1 MTVLSSP
8 NRWWQNWSKTH
19 AYVAQKAF
27 FPTSVGE
34 IAEAIQA
41 AETDHRSVRAV
52 GGGWSFSDA
61 SLPGAVTTNRPNVY
75 AVDAIAGAAS
85 LAATFP
91 TDLTQ
96 PSIAS
101 VMSAPLVD
109 LPGSLVMF
117 NETLSPPAVDPRW
130 IYLGNGTG
138 RWLLNGQVVGGVA
151 RPDFLNWLGA
161 GGVRPIRPPTG
172 GKPVDET
179 DLSGTLVMH
188 DLAHNPMKP
197 SRDWFYNGH
206 GRWSIG
212 VNGDHK
218 PPAEGTFQTL
228 SGDGWLTPPGV
239 VWSPR
244 ASNPSDSLMLLLA
257 KAPNGMASPE
267 PAYLIDTHALASSL
281 QVQLPY
287 LLTASATD
295 AMNATGGHSPRFFFH
310 VEAGITISELGD
322 LLAHQSPR
330 LSLQAISGSP
340 GATLAGALS
349 TATHGAEFNW
359 PLLVDRV
366 MAVHLVGPGGLQWWI
381 EGTEQIADP
390 DKLLAAY
397 PGLARER
404 IISGTTPRFGIPPQD
419 WLKAVVVSM
428 GSIGV
433 LYSVVLEVVPRFG
446 VHEVVVQRTWKT
458 LGFLGNQFPASNLPA
473 LLRDPMTA
481 ATVSSRIVKLMQSGN
496 LNGTGI
502 VQSDGEREVNQYAD
516 LAINPNARPDGDF
529 DTWVGNRELT
539 AALPIDPQ
547 PAASNEM
554 GEMIKGIQGAL
565 SAPDLDPTWSGIYG
579 FGSPS
584 DVPWNLLGSAI
595 TRSGVFAGGSTGL
608 GAKVDRLIN
617 AADMIDVGLDT
628 FLTPMGAQAPGFDLA
643 QHVLSGLLAG
653 LLGTANK
660 DKKADKRG
668 VSVGALGFPGS
679 GVMGA
684 ALEIA
689 LAPADAFGFIQTQI
703 LDKVDRMKPFL
714 GYVSIRLCSPT
725 ETLLGMPQFSD
736 AAHNCSVMIEVVG
749 FGNDDGRK
757 FITDLEMRTVD
768 LIRLSGLEAM
778 LHWGLEN
785 EQFTRFHLHGLMALQ
800 RPAGSGMNK
809 LDTFKAVRALIRA
822 ESPTPSTVFNNN
834 FTARL
839 GLDAEVADQPYDF
852 GRFSL
857 HGAPRTVH
865 FHFPNDGPG
874 PVRMVPPTVDG
885 DFGPNNLTIVPGVSL
900 ANPGQEITVDV
911 TFTPNEPAP
920 HRGTLTILTSVPG
933 VPNGVKVI
941 RLFLKAVVEVLEM
954 VVRNPLPPA
963 VLDLGSV
970 PVGEYRTAEL
980 EIHSN
985 STMDATLD
993 SFSLSAPGADTQVWV
1008 ETGPISAGQ
1017 TRNYLLT
1024 YQPDRVGA
1032 LTTNLTLQF
1041 TDRLW
1046 PPQRTQDVIIP
1057 IRAIG
1062 TGVQAALSP
1071 ATLEFGTV
1079 VVGESSA
1086 PQPVQLTNVGQ
1097 QPLVVTGLLLG
1108 YDFRLVSPQ
1117 PTTLAPGQSEQLDIA
1132 FRPAGDGSRSSDL
1145 SITSNSAQPPV
1156 PVALHGEG
1164 LVQALLHASPPA
1176 LSFDRTPVGSRGG
1189 EQQVTVRNDGV
1200 IPVDVQAIIVRGA
1213 DAAAFRITSISRQ
1226 LPVPLTPEMSIDV
1239 SLVFVP
1245 AHTGRCEA
1253 TLDVDHDGPTSPL
1266 QIPLAGRGVAARGL
1280 VADTTEVNFGALAI
1294 MSSSKPT
1301 QVTIT
1306 NMDAM
1311 PAEIGGI
1318 SIVGPDASDF
1328 AIVGRQ
1334 AFPIRVDAL
1343 ATVTVGV
1350 RAKPTFMG
1358 PRQGTLSV
1366 KASVP
1371 ATDVALR
1378 AVGLGVSAEWSAAL
1392 LDFGPWVVTSTSQRQ
1407 EATIQNTGNAPLVV
1421 ALVDTVG
1428 DFEVRDL
1435 VPGVMSIAPG
1445 QWKYLWIW
1453 FKPTAIGQRDG
1464 AVQVH
1469 VDGGDILSLP
1479 LTGVGV

>member
-1 MTVLSSP
+1 MTVLSGP

-27 FPTSVGE
+27 FPISVDE
-34 IAEAIQA
+34 IAEAILA
-41 AETDHRSVRAV
+41 AEADHRPVRAV

-75 AVDAIAGAAS
+75 AVEAMAGAAP
-85 LAATFP
+85 LAASFP
-91 TDLTQ
+91 TDVTM

-101 VMSAPLVD
+101 VMSAPLLD
-109 LPGSLVMF
+109 LPGSLVMY
-117 NETLSPPAVDPRW
+117 NETLTPPAVDPRW
-130 IYLGNGTG
+130 VYLGNGTG
-138 RWLLNGQVVGGVA
+138 TWLVNGQVVGGVG
-151 RPDFLNWLGA
+151 RPDFLDWLGA

-172 GKPVDET
+172 GKPVEET
-179 DLSGTLVMH
+179 DLPGTLVMH

-212 VNGDHK
+212 VNGDHT
-218 PPAEGTFQTL
+218 PPAEGTFPIL
-228 SGDGWLTPPGV
+228 SGDGWLRQPDV

-244 ASNPSDSLMLLLA
+244 ASNPSDSLMLVLA
-257 KAPNGMASPE
+257 RAPNGMASPE
-267 PAYLIDTHALASSL
+267 SAYVIDTHALASSL
-281 QVQLPY
+281 QVQLPD
-287 LLTASATD
+287 LLTPSATV
-295 AMNATGGHSPRFFFH
+295 AMNARSGHSPRYFFH
-310 VEAGITISELGD
+310 VEAGITISELGE
-322 LLAHQSPR
+322 LLARQSPH

-340 GATLAGALS
+340 GATLAGAIS

-359 PLLVDRV
+359 PLLIDRV

-404 IISGTTPRFGIPPQD
+404 IISGATPRYGIPPKD

-433 LYSVVLEVVPRFG
+433 LYSVVLEVVPQFG

-481 ATVSSRIVKLMQSGN
+481 STVSSRIVKLMQSGN

-502 VQSDGEREVNQYAD
+502 VQSDGQREINQYAD
-516 LAINPNARPDGDF
+516 LAINPNMRKDGDF

-547 PAASNEM
+547 PPASNEM
-554 GEMIKGIQGAL
+554 AEMIKGIQGAL

-579 FGSPS
+579 FGSPN
-584 DVPWNLLGSAI
+584 DVPWNLLGSAL
-595 TRSGVFAGGSTGL
+595 THSGVFAGGSTGL
-608 GAKVDRLIN
+608 GAKVDRLTN

-660 DKKADKRG
+660 AKISDKRG

-703 LDKVDRMKPFL
+703 LDKVDPMKPFL
-714 GYVSIRLCSPT
+714 GYISVRLCSPT
-725 ETLLGMPQFSD
+725 ETLLGMQQFSD

-757 FITDLEMRTVD
+757 FVGDLQMRTVD

-785 EQFTRFHLHGLMALQ
+785 EQFDRFHLHGLMALQ

-834 FTARL
+834 FTTRL
-839 GLDAEVADQPYDF
+839 GLDAEVADQPFDF
-852 GRFSL
+852 GHFSL
-857 HGAPRTVH
+857 HGTPRTVH

-874 PVRMVPPTVDG
+874 PARMVPPMAEG
-885 DFGPNNLTIVPGVSL
+885 DFGPGNLTIVPGVTL
-900 ANPGQEITVDV
+900 ANPGQEVTVDV
-911 TFTPNEPAP
+911 TFTPNEPGP

-933 VPNGVKVI
+933 VPNGVKVN
-941 RLFLKAVVEVLEM
+941 RLFLKAVVEVFEM
-954 VVRNPLPPA
+954 VVQDPLPPA
-963 VLDLGSV
+963 VLDLGDV
-970 PVGEYRTAEL
+970 PVGEHRTAEL

-993 SFSLSAPGADTQVWV
+993 SFSLSAPGAETQVSV

-1017 TRNYLLT
+1017 TRNYVLT
-1024 YQPDRVGA
+1024 YQPDTVGE
-1032 LTTNLTLQF
+1032 LTTNVTLHF
-1041 TDRLW
+1041 TDRLG
-1046 PPQRTQDVIIP
+1046 PPQHTQDVVVP
-1057 IRAIG
+1057 MRAVG

-1108 YDFRLVSPQ
+1108 NDFRLVSPQ
-1117 PTTLAPGQSEQLDIA
+1117 PTLLAPGQSEQLEIA
-1132 FRPAGDGSRSSDL
+1132 FRPAGDGSRSSDF

-1164 LVQALLHASPPA
+1164 LVQALVHASPPA
-1176 LSFDRTPVGSRGG
+1176 LSFDQTPVGSRSG

-1200 IPVDVQAIIVRGA
+1200 IPVAVQAIVVRGA
-1213 DAAAFRITSISRQ
+1213 DAAAFLITNMSRKV
-1226 LPVPLTPEMSIDV
+1226 PVTLTPEMSVDV
-1239 SLVFVP
+1239 SLGFGP
-1245 AHTGRCEA
+1245 AHAGTSEA

-1266 QIPLAGRGVAARGL
+1266 QIALAGRGVSARGL
-1280 VADTTEVNFGALAI
+1280 VADTTEADFGGIDIAT
-1294 MSSSKPT
+1294 SSKPT
-1301 QVTIT
+1301 RIT
-1306 NMDAM
+1306 FTNVDAT
-1311 PAEIGGI
+1311 ATEVGGI
-1318 SIVGPDASDF
+1318 AINGPDAGDF

-1334 AFPIRVDAL
+1334 AFPVEVDPQATFRVS
-1343 ATVTVGV
+1343 V
-1350 RAKPTFMG
+1350 RAKPTAMG
-1358 PRQGTLSV
+1358 PRQATLSV
-1366 KASVP
+1366 KASAP

-1378 AVGLGVSAEWSAAL
+1378 AVGLGVSAVWSAAL
-1392 LDFGPWVVTSTSQRQ
+1392 LDFGPWAVTSTSQRQ
-1407 EATIQNTGNAPLVV
+1407 EATIQNTGNTPLVV
-1421 ALVDTVG
+1421 TLVDTVG
-1428 DFEVRDL
+1428 DYDVRDL
-1435 VPGVMSIAPG
+1435 APTTSIAPG

-1453 FKPTAIGQRDG
+1453 FKPTATGQRDG

-1469 VDGGDILSLP
+1469 VDNGDVLSLP